1 MNPSPG
7 LRVLISHALCATAVS
22 MPWPA
27 LLAQVWSATGSDG
40 WLGAAGAARMLP
52 YVLLS
57 AAAGVLAD
65 RVSRTRVL
73 RWSTG
78 VRAVLLA
85 GCAAALATGR
95 LGAALVLAVL
105 TVAVGTPAYPAAVA
119 ALPALLRSAPSTQL
133 RQITTL
139 LVTAEVTGFVVGPA
153 LGGVLLGLGH
163 GEWGSWVAAGLAASA
178 WPWLIGLRAGRADT
192 LGGEAQRGRLRT
204 VLDSPGIRV
213 AIAMVALV
221 NLTESI
227 ASIALLNLSFQTWGS
242 GDRGFG
248 VATAALGFGSL
259 AAPLLGLVI
268 RLRGSLLVTG
278 GGFAVAGLVPGVA
291 AAVGPLAVAGA
302 AGTVVEC
309 VSTEVLQRSV
319 PDRVRAFS
327 LGLADSVMVLAAMV
341 GALVAPRLASL
352 IGAPTL
358 FAATGLTL
366 IAVGISRSR
375 FRAERLPVDH
385 PEEPVPSTTY
395 SLD

>member
-1 MNPSPG
+1 MNLSPG
-7 LRVLISHALCATAVS
+7 VRVLVSHAMCAIAVS

-27 LLAQVWSATGSDG
+27 LLAQVWTVTGSDA

-52 YVLLS
+52 YVVLS

-78 VRAVLLA
+78 MRAVLLA
-85 GCAAALATGR
+85 GCAAAMTTDQ
-95 LGAALVLAVL
+95 LGVALVLAVL
-105 TVAVGTPAYPAAVA
+105 TVAAGTPAYPAAVA
-119 ALPALLRSAPSTQL
+119 ALPALMRSAPSGQL
-133 RQITTL
+133 RRITTL

-163 GEWGSWVAAGLAASA
+163 GEWGLWVAAGLAALA
-178 WPWLIGLRAGRADT
+178 WPWLLGLWAGRADT
-192 LGGEAQRGRLRT
+192 VGAEAQRGRLRT
-204 VLDSPGIRV
+204 VLDSPGVRQ

-227 ASIALLNLSFQTWGS
+227 ASIALVNLSYQAWGS

-248 VATAALGFGSL
+248 LATAALGFGSL
-259 AAPLLGLVI
+259 AAPLLGLLI
-268 RLRGSLLVTG
+268 HLRGSLLVTG

-327 LGLADSVMVLAAMV
+327 LGLADSVMVLAAMI
-341 GALVAPRLASL
+341 GALIAPSLASL
-352 IGAPTL
+352 IGAPAL
-358 FAATGLTL
+358 FAATGLIL
-366 IAVGISRSR
+366 IAVGVSRPRSR
-375 FRAERLPVDH
+375 VEELRVEQSAPVVSH
-385 PEEPVPSTTY
+385 TNH
-395 SLD
+395 

>member
-1 MNPSPG
+1 MNLSPG
-7 LRVLISHALCATAVS
+7 VRVLISHAMCAIAVS

-27 LLAQVWSATGSDG
+27 LLAQVWTETGSDA

-52 YVLLS
+52 YVVLS

-78 VRAVLLA
+78 IRAVLLA
-85 GCAAALATGR
+85 GCAAALTTDQ
-95 LGAALVLAVL
+95 LGVALVLAVL

-119 ALPALLRSAPSTQL
+119 ALPALMRSAPSGQL
-133 RQITTL
+133 RRITTL

-163 GEWGSWVAAGLAASA
+163 GEWGLWAAAGLAALA
-178 WPWLIGLRAGRADT
+178 WPWLLGLRAGRADEAV
-192 LGGEAQRGRLRT
+192 GAEAQRGRLRT
-204 VLDSPGIRV
+204 VLDSPGVRQ

-227 ASIALLNLSFQTWGS
+227 ASIALVNLSYQAWGS

-268 RLRGSLLVTG
+268 HLRGSLLVTG

-327 LGLADSVMVLAAMV
+327 LGLADSVMVLAAML
-341 GALVAPRLASL
+341 GALIAPSLASL
-352 IGAPTL
+352 MGAPAL
-358 FAATGLTL
+358 FAATGLIL
-366 IAVGISRSR
+366 IAVGVSRPRSR
-375 FRAERLPVDH
+375 VEELPV
-385 PEEPVPSTTY
+385 EPPAPVVSRTNH
-395 SLD
+395 

>member
-1 MNPSPG
+1 VNLSPG
-7 LRVLISHALCATAVS
+7 VRVLVSHAMCAIAVS

-27 LLAQVWSATGSDG
+27 LLAQVWTVTGSDA

-52 YVLLS
+52 YAVLS

-78 VRAVLLA
+78 MRAVLLA
-85 GCAAALATGR
+85 GCAAAMTTDQ
-95 LGAALVLAVL
+95 LGVALVLAVL
-105 TVAVGTPAYPAAVA
+105 TVAAGTPAYPAAVA
-119 ALPALLRSAPSTQL
+119 ALPALMRSAPSGQL
-133 RQITTL
+133 RRITTL

-163 GEWGSWVAAGLAASA
+163 GEWGLWVAAGLAALA
-178 WPWLIGLRAGRADT
+178 WPWLLGLWAGRADT
-192 LGGEAQRGRLRT
+192 VGAEAQRGRLRT
-204 VLDSPGIRV
+204 VLDSPGVRQ

-227 ASIALLNLSFQTWGS
+227 ASIALVNLSYQAWGS

-248 VATAALGFGSL
+248 LATAALGFGSL
-259 AAPLLGLVI
+259 AAPLLGLLI
-268 RLRGSLLVTG
+268 HLRGSLLVTG

-327 LGLADSVMVLAAMV
+327 LGLADSVMVLAAML
-341 GALVAPRLASL
+341 GALIAPSLASL
-352 IGAPTL
+352 MGAPAL
-358 FAATGLTL
+358 FAATGLIL
-366 IAVGISRSR
+366 IAVGVSRPRSR
-375 FRAERLPVDH
+375 VEELRVEQSAPVVSH
-385 PEEPVPSTTY
+385 TNH
-395 SLD
+395 